1 MRRAAWMAVTQ
12 VIAFGLAMSSSM
24 VAQQPELKGGPGGS
38 SNVIQPSQG
47 SLTGEVLFTRVVEHN
62 LKREANLKYY
72 SVSRHYCVQD
82 KNDKVRAELDAVVE
96 FQAPGPKQ
104 FKVIS
109 QRGSSIVR
117 RLVFGGLL
125 DSETDASKG
134 QSHRDSSIT
143 PANYVFEVVGE
154 EVVDGHHCLVAKATP
169 LRKDKYLFEGNVWVH
184 ATDFAIVKIVGKPA
198 KNPSFW
204 VKKVEFVRRYQKIG
218 DFWMP
223 LQDLS
228 VSQVRIVGKGTL
240 TIDHRNYQIHAID
253 GTKLPASEKRLK
265 PVPPVAEIVRPGL
278 QGETAPSCPSF
289 LAGC

>member
-1 MRRAAWMAVTQ
+1 MAVAQ
-12 VIAFGLAMSSSM
+12 VITFGLVMSPWM
-24 VAQQPELKGGPGGS
+24 LGQQPELKSGTAGNSGADR
-38 SNVIQPSQG
+38 PSKET
-47 SLTGEVLFTRVVEHN
+47 LTGEVLFAKVVEHN

-72 SVSRHYCVQD
+72 SVSLHYCAQD

-125 DSETDASKG
+125 DSETEASKG

-143 PANYVFEVVGE
+143 PANYVFEVVGKE
-154 EVVDGHHCLVAKATP
+154 EVDGHHCLVAKATP
-169 LRKDKYLFEGNVWVH
+169 LRKDKYLFEGNVWVD
-184 ATDFAIVKIVGKPA
+184 ATDFALVKIEGRPA

-204 VKKVEFVRRYQKIG
+204 IKRVEFVRRYQKIG
-218 DFWMP
+218 DFWVP
-223 LQDLS
+223 LQDVS

-240 TIDHRNYQIHAID
+240 TIEYHDYRILPTD
-253 GTKLPASEKRLK
+253 GTKLPASEKGLG
-265 PVPPVAEIVRPGL
+265 PVSPVVEIIRPGL
-278 QGETAPSCPSF
+278 QGKTVHAPVHP
-289 LAGC
+289 

>member
-1 MRRAAWMAVTQ
+1 MRRAAWMAVAQ
-12 VIAFGLAMSSSM
+12 VIAFGLAMSSWM
-24 VAQQPELKGGPGGS
+24 LGQQPELKGAPPGS
-38 SNVIQPSQG
+38 SGVDQLSKG
-47 SLTGEVLFTRVVEHN
+47 SLAGEVLFAKVVERN

-82 KNDKVRAELDAVVE
+82 KNDHVQAELDALVE
-96 FQAPGPKQ
+96 YHAPDSKQ

-109 QRGSSIVR
+109 QRGSLIVR

-143 PANYVFEVVGE
+143 PANYLLGIVGE
-154 EVVDGHHCLVAKATP
+154 EEVDGYHCLVAKATP
-169 LRKDKYLFEGNVWVH
+169 LRKDKYLFDGNVWVD

-204 VKKVEFVRRYQKIG
+204 IKKVEFVRRYQKIG
-218 DFWMP
+218 NLWVP

-240 TIDHRNYQIHAID
+240 TIDHHDYQILAID
-253 GTKLPASEKRLK
+253 GTKLPASGRGLK
-265 PVPPVAEIVRPGL
+265 PVPPVAGIVRPDL
-278 QGETAPSCPSF
+278 RGETAHAPVQP
-289 LAGC
+289 

>member
-1 MRRAAWMAVTQ
+1 MRCAARMAVAQ
-12 VIAFGLAMSSSM
+12 VITFGLVMSPWM
-24 VAQQPELKGGPGGS
+24 LGQQPELKSGTAGNSG
-38 SNVIQPSQG
+38 VDRPSKET
-47 SLTGEVLFTRVVEHN
+47 LTGELLFAKVVEHN

-72 SVSRHYCVQD
+72 SVSRHYCAQD

-125 DSETDASKG
+125 DSETEASKG

-143 PANYVFEVVGE
+143 PANYVFEVVRE
-154 EVVDGHHCLVAKATP
+154 EAVDGHHCLVAKATP
-169 LRKDKYLFEGNVWVH
+169 LRKDKYLFEGNVWVD
-184 ATDFAIVKIVGKPA
+184 ATDFALVKIEGRPA

-204 VKKVEFVRRYQKIG
+204 IKRVEFVRRYQKIG
-218 DFWMP
+218 DFWVP
-223 LQDLS
+223 LQDVS

-240 TIDHRNYQIHAID
+240 TIEYHDYRILPTD
-253 GTKLPASEKRLK
+253 GTKLPASEKGLG
-265 PVPPVAEIVRPGL
+265 PVPPVVEIIRPGL
-278 QGETAPSCPSF
+278 QGETVHAPVHP
-289 LAGC
+289 